1 MTCRAYIDGY
11 WWDYAVS
18 VDLQHHYSAQLLS
31 KLIPHHR
38 CLRTI
43 QMQDKIPRS
52 NDFKRFMELA
62 GSQLTSMTW
71 TEDDIQSDPPQ
82 QSDSLFC
89 QSFQYL
95 DPNILG
101 HFSTPK
107 SNWGNSQAELYP
119 SAVKNL
125 FSVPFP
131 RLQSAT
137 FTEWKDL
144 STIAKVG
151 KHSPALQCL
160 EIKFGKVGDLEET
173 FAVLRRLAD
182 LRRTTLKKIDV
193 QYRYLEETSAIHK
206 ALGLKP
212 DLNLSAADYED
223 NCVARYA
230 VPIKNFVFGDGNV
243 KVWHEQANLVGR
255 GSLRQIDD
263 VFDACF
269 PEAHEAME
277 ALCVILRSKRNDA
290 KDLPY
295 MCDKVE
301 SLLLGLD
308 LTQTAHLEVYF
319 KLESSL
325 FTKVL
330 NNNLPKL
337 RKKVLQRLLPILAK
351 DNGLIEVGAVVRR
364 DVETR
369 WGLLYK
375 GLDMYYIPIQLRG
388 YITIGWSTGPN
399 RGCLPHSS
407 LLG

>member
-107 SNWGNSQAELYP
+107 SNWGNSQAELYA

-160 EIKFGKVGDLEET
+160 EIKF
-173 FAVLRRLAD
+173 
-182 LRRTTLKKIDV
+182 
-193 QYRYLEETSAIHK
+193 
-206 ALGLKP
+206 
-212 DLNLSAADYED
+212 
-223 NCVARYA
+223 
-230 VPIKNFVFGDGNV
+230 
-243 KVWHEQANLVGR
+243 
-255 GSLRQIDD
+255 
-263 VFDACF
+263 
-269 PEAHEAME
+269 
-277 ALCVILRSKRNDA
+277 
-290 KDLPY
+290 
-295 MCDKVE
+295 
-301 SLLLGLD
+301 
-308 LTQTAHLEVYF
+308 
-319 KLESSL
+319 
-325 FTKVL
+325 
-330 NNNLPKL
+330 
-337 RKKVLQRLLPILAK
+337 
-351 DNGLIEVGAVVRR
+351 
-364 DVETR
+364 
-369 WGLLYK
+369 
-375 GLDMYYIPIQLRG
+375 
-388 YITIGWSTGPN
+388 
-399 RGCLPHSS
+399 
-407 LLG
+407 